1 MKNRKAQVLLGVIVL
16 LVVLAI
22 IIPTMVKYVQH
33 EAKWSVKQGQN
44 TNAFQLAEA
53 AVDRGYQK
61 IAESTSTWQA
71 VKTGVVQAGF
81 DFDTSYSDIEGGTY
95 AIKLSSGPQSGE
107 VTILAVG
114 RDKMLRETRALKV
127 VYSKGDVNSAMYAS
141 GITVN
146 GGVVIQWG
154 PMKSRGNITLTGASD
169 VEYPRKFAVGS
180 ITGWATTSPCTDN
193 LENWAYNCSPGVPPP
208 PDIDLDDYKEE
219 AQRTK
224 CSTANPFKFPN
235 GASPAGSCY
244 WPANASFNGTT
255 MSSTGTVYVN
265 GNLGINNGFIWG
277 NLIVT
282 GNLSFNGTG
291 AGAYTIPTAGA
302 PEPFTGGIPDEAWR
316 EYRKLDTV
324 DPDEYYGD
332 NGFETLNPTFEF
344 QSGGGTPPLRS
355 GIKTNPHMRGFTYC
369 GGSLSG
375 GGGTVFRGVVYS
387 PTGIS
392 GLSGNVYVFYDDNV
406 AEAIKTST
414 IYPTRISWLDSKQEW
429 PAALP

>member
-61 IAESTSTWQA
+61 IAESTATWQA
-71 VKTGVVQAGF
+71 VKTGVVQTGF
-81 DFDTSYSDIEGGTY
+81 NFDTAYSDIEGGAY

-141 GITVN
+141 GITIN

-154 PMKSRGNITLTGASD
+154 PMKSRGNITLTGSSD

-180 ITGWATTSPCTDN
+180 ITGWTTTSPCTDN

-208 PDIDLDDYKEE
+208 PDIDLDDYKAE

-244 WPANASFNGTT
+244 WPASASFNGTT
-255 MSSTGTVYVN
+255 MSSTGTVYIN
-265 GNLGINNGFIWG
+265 GNLSINNGYLWG
-277 NLIVT
+277 NLMVT

-291 AGAYTIPTAGA
+291 AGVYTIPTAGA
-302 PEPFTGGIPDEAWR
+302 PAPFTGGIPDEAWR
-316 EYRKLDTV
+316 EYRKLDTAAL
-324 DPDEYYGD
+324 DEYYGD
-332 NGFETLNPTFEF
+332 NGLATINATFEF
-344 QSGGGTPPLRS
+344 KTGGPVNKRVGVN
-355 GIKTNPHMRGFTYC
+355 INPHVRGFTYC

-375 GGGTVFRGVVYS
+375 VGGTVFHGVVYS

-414 IYPTRISWLDSKQEW
+414 IYPTRISWLDSRQEW
-429 PAALP
+429 PGGLP